1 MAKAFLKVIIGLLS
15 TIVQIVCLPI
25 NLVMTKIM
33 PDLSEKITFVTNN
46 IPSYFDGVGYALSW
60 LPGTLVGIL
69 IFIIAVEIA
78 KYTIYLSIHGVIKIW
93 NLFQKLK
100 FW

>member
-25 NLVMTKIM
+25 NLVMTKTM